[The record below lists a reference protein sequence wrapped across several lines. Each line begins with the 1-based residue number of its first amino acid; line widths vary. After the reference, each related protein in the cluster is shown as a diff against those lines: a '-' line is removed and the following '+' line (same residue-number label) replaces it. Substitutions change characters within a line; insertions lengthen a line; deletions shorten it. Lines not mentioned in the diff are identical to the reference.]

1 MYLGV
6 DIGTSALKVVLVDEN
21 GKTVHSCSNDLSVQ
35 RPRPGWSEQDP
46 HSWWQAADHAVK
58 TLHLTCAKQLQLIA
72 LLDTARDLLEEISPE
87 LGVTD
92 PVSGTVVF
100 ERGG

>member
-21 GKTVHSCSNDLSVQ
+21 GKTVRSCSNDLSVQ

-58 TLHLTCAKQLQLIA
+58 ALHLTCAKQLQH
-72 LLDTARDLLEEISPE
+72 
-87 LGVTD
+87 V
-92 PVSGTVVF
+92 
-100 ERGG
+100 RGIGPPGHDCWRCIRGFSMQKA

>member
-1 MYLGV
+1 MERAAAAHPRK
-6 DIGTSALKVVLVDEN
+6 TSERTYVGYGLWE
-21 GKTVHSCSNDLSVQ
+21 
-35 RPRPGWSEQDP
+35 SEEAMVTAMPDM
-46 HSWWQAADHAVK
+46 
-58 TLHLTCAKQLQLIA
+58 IA

-100 ERGG
+100 ELDNS

>member
-1 MYLGV
+1 MGYGLW
-6 DIGTSALKVVLVDEN
+6 E
-21 GKTVHSCSNDLSVQ
+21 
-35 RPRPGWSEQDP
+35 SEE
-46 HSWWQAADHAVK
+46 AMV
-58 TLHLTCAKQLQLIA
+58 TAKPDVIA

-100 ERGG
+100 ELDNS

>member
-1 MYLGV
+1 M
-6 DIGTSALKVVLVDEN
+6 IT
-21 GKTVHSCSNDLSVQ
+21 
-35 RPRPGWSEQDP
+35 
-46 HSWWQAADHAVK
+46 
-58 TLHLTCAKQLQLIA
+58 AKPDMIA

-100 ERGG
+100 ELDNS

>member
-1 MYLGV
+1 MV
-6 DIGTSALKVVLVDEN
+6 SAMPDM
-21 GKTVHSCSNDLSVQ
+21 
-35 RPRPGWSEQDP
+35 
-46 HSWWQAADHAVK
+46 
-58 TLHLTCAKQLQLIA
+58 IA

-100 ERGG
+100 ELDNS

>member
-1 MYLGV
+1 MAKH
-6 DIGTSALKVVLVDEN
+6 TNVVRFLVKD
-21 GKTVHSCSNDLSVQ
+21 GC
-35 RPRPGWSEQDP
+35 
-46 HSWWQAADHAVK
+46 QAALEETFAAADK
-58 TLHLTCAKQLQLIA
+58 FEGQLLHILARTGERNYVGYGLWESEAAMIAARPQMIA
-72 LLDTARDLLEEISPE
+72 LLDTARDLLEVISPE